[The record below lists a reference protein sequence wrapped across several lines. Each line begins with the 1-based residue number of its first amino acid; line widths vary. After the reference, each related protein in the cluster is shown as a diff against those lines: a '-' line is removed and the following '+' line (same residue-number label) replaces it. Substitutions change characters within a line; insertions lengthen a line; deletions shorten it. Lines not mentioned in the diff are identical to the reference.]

1 MKGMLDRIE
10 DGCLAVIL
18 IEELK
23 KEIILPA
30 AWLPE
35 GSQIHSWFDI
45 ELDGQEIRSIALD
58 AETAAAKED
67 KAEALMRRLKAKR
80 GRSRFKRG
88 E

>member
-18 IEELK
+18 IEELQR
-23 KEIILPA
+23 EIVLPA

-35 GSQIHSWFDI
+35 GSRVNSWFDI
-45 ELDGQEIRSIALD
+45 ELDGQEIKSIALD

-67 KAEALMRRLKAKR
+67 KAAGLMRRLKAKR
-80 GRSRFKRG
+80 NKSRFKRD

>member
-18 IEELK
+18 IEELQ
-23 KEIILPA
+23 KEIVLPA

-35 GSQIHSWFDI
+35 GSEVHSWFDI
-45 ELDGQEIRSIALD
+45 ELDGHQIRSIALD

-67 KAEALMRRLKAKR
+67 QAVALMRRLKAKR
-80 GRSRFKRG
+80 GKSRFKRG